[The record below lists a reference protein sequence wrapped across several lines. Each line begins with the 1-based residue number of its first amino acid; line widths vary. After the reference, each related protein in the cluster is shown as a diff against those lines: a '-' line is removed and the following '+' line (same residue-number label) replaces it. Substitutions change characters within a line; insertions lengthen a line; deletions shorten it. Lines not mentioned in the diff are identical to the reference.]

1 MITLDKFM
9 VRFFH
14 DVKISSFGKL
24 KNTTVLVTG
33 ASGLIGS
40 NLIVYLDFLNKNY
53 GLNIKVT
60 GIVRSEI
67 EKWMPQSECIKYIRL
82 DLSRKK
88 LPENTKFDYLIH
100 LATYAQPK
108 KFLTHP
114 RETVELNI
122 RVLFDLLELA
132 KKNHANFLYP
142 SSAEI
147 YGEADAKH
155 VPTTESYY
163 GYVNTLS
170 ERAIYAESKR
180 LAETICFLYSKSLTV
195 KIARLL
201 ICYGPG
207 VKFDDQRVYS
217 EFIKKAQATGE
228 IVMMDEGRAQRTL
241 CFISD
246 AVEILFNILLNGKD
260 TVYNVCGMETV
271 TIRQLAEIIAK
282 LNRAKIS
289 NTIQV
294 KRISGTPARST
305 LSNKKYI
312 KEFNKKSFISLKE
325 GLDATSL
332 WFKNIHG

>member
-1 MITLDKFM
+1 MTPFYRKTQIKNLQQ
-9 VRFFH
+9 
-14 DVKISSFGKL
+14 L
-24 KNTTVLVTG
+24 KNKAFLITG

-53 GLNIKVT
+53 GLNTRII

-67 EKWMPQSECIKYIRL
+67 EKWMPRSKCIKYIRQ

-88 LPENTKFDYLIH
+88 LPDHTKFDYLIH

-108 KFLTHP
+108 KFLSHP

-122 RVLFDLLELA
+122 HVLFDLLELA
-132 KKNHANFLYP
+132 KKNNAVFLYP

-147 YGEADAKH
+147 YGEADEKH
-155 VPTTESYY
+155 VPTAESYY

-180 LAETICFLYSKSLTV
+180 LAETICFLFSKSLPV

-207 VKFDDQRVYS
+207 VKYDDQRVYS
-217 EFIKKAQATGE
+217 EFIKKAQATRE

-246 AVEILFNILLNGKD
+246 AVEMLLNILLSGKD
-260 TVYNVCGMETV
+260 NVYNVCGTDTV
-271 TIRQLAEIIAK
+271 TIRRLAEIIAK
-282 LNRAKIS
+282 ANHAKLS
-289 NTIQV
+289 NTIRE
-294 KRISGTPARST
+294 KKISGTPARSA
-305 LSNKKYI
+305 LSNERYRNEFKK
-312 KEFNKKSFISLKE
+312 KQFVPLEA
-325 GLDATSL
+325 GLSATSE
-332 WFKNIHG
+332 WFNNIRP